1 MRLKVVTYSEKIF
14 VPLKKERTE
23 VYEIHFLFKQHLTI
37 NVKEIYFDM
46 DGHLKA
52 SC

>member
-23 VYEIHFLFKQHLTI
+23 VYEIHFIFKQHLTI
-37 NVKEIYFDM
+37 NVKETYFDM